1 MIGGTSLNTSS
12 TIDSLVSQYMAIERR
27 PLIQLQARKSQ
38 ISAKLQY
45 FDTLKT
51 KLQSLQDLAEE
62 LKDTE
67 NDSIFNAVVVTSNN
81 ENAVTVSADEGAAV
95 GTYNIRVRQLATSTQ
110 IKSTGQLNTALATI
124 SSSQV
129 VAGLD
134 NLNIFNS
141 FTEAGF
147 DTAPSGSITINGQTF
162 NLDEYSSISD
172 FMIAINNDVTAN
184 ANIYYDEN
192 KDKFIIEND
201 DHSANTLT
209 ISETAGETGVGFLTA
224 VNIETGTYGDAPN
237 KTPTATGVQVD
248 VLLYKLNFDSSLDET
263 DTGSFKINGVTIDW
277 DAGEDT
283 LNEVISRINSSATN
297 VTAFYEESLDKV
309 MITSNDTG
317 NEEIQFEDIE
327 GTFLGNT
334 LKFDGVVQNTGND
347 AKFTINSS
355 DSGDEITK
363 SSNTFE
369 INGISITLKNIT
381 VENDNYAD
389 PDTEAVII
397 SSTENLDAI
406 KNKIQSFL
414 DSYNNISSYIK
425 QLSDVDMTTYTRG
438 VFTGESVFTNL
449 RYELIRLITDKI
461 TDVSS
466 GDPNSL
472 SQIGITFD
480 ENLKAEISDTS
491 LLEDFLMNDPQAV
504 SAIFNSSDG
513 VATKVYDLL
522 VPYNETDGII
532 DGRKDSIENNVE
544 SIDNSIDRLEERLE
558 RREDYYRSRL
568 QTMQA
573 LLYQVVQQQ
582 NLMNSILATSQQ
594 YLG

>member
-110 IKSTGQLNTALATI
+110 IKSIGQLNTALATI

-134 NLNIFNS
+134 NLNIINS

-162 NLDEYSSISD
+162 NLDEYSSIFD
-172 FMIAINNDVTAN
+172 FMLAINNDVTAN

-201 DHSANTLT
+201 DHTVNTLT
-209 ISETAGETGVGFLTA
+209 ISETAGETGEGFFTA
-224 VNIETGTYGDAPN
+224 ANIETGTYGDAPN

-248 VLLYKLNFDSSLDET
+248 VLLYKLNFDSSFDET

-297 VTAFYEESLDKV
+297 VTAFYDESLDKV

-327 GTFLGNT
+327 GSFLGNT

-522 VPYNETDGII
+522 VPYNETYGII